1 MSEESC
7 TRAACRD
14 DDASEKIDDGVAL
27 ALLATTMTSTISVEH
42 KNDDKKKTSICC
54 WRHLVSSL
62 RRFGIRLFFSPLL
75 LRFHARAVSSFSRS
89 GDIYTYICIYRRQYK
104 ERQHPTATKTRRRP
118 AEVWAGEKQKRGRS
132 LFYFGAVLSC
142 FFFFFFLKTREL

>member
-27 ALLATTMTSTISVEH
+27 ALLATTMTSTIIVEH
-42 KNDDKKKTSICC
+42 KNDDKKKTSIVVG

-62 RRFGIRLFFSPLL
+62 RRFGIRLFFSPSL

-89 GDIYTYICIYRRQYK
+89 GDIYTHTYMYIS
-104 ERQHPTATKTRRRP
+104 ATI
-118 AEVWAGEKQKRGRS
+118 
-132 LFYFGAVLSC
+132 
-142 FFFFFFLKTREL
+142 